1 MEVTDVLRD
10 RMHEP
15 DGLQQ
20 MAIASVLLHASIAAF
35 VVLAPGGWFAQRVE
49 TPREVMTISLAAGTP
64 GPTSGGMTLSG
75 GRPVQVATPPEEIKK
90 PEPIRAP
97 AAKAPEMT
105 IPEKDARTRTG
116 ATNITQ
122 APDEARGRTP
132 TRGAEV
138 TRGSSIAETGVRGQ
152 GFGLTTGGGGG
163 TGSSLEVDNFC
174 CPEYIQLM
182 VQQIYGNWE
191 QRVEVPGVTMVRF
204 TIQRDGRITDVSLL
218 KSSGY
223 VAHDMNAQRALHRT
237 RQLSPLPAQF
247 PDSTLGVR
255 LTFDYKR

>member
-15 DGLQQ
+15 AGFQQ
-20 MAIASVLLHASIAAF
+20 MAVVSVLAHGSFAVLLI
-35 VVLAPGGWFAQRVE
+35 LAPGGWLSQRVE

-64 GPTSGGMTLSG
+64 GPTSGGMTAIG
-75 GRPVQVATPPEEIKK
+75 GKPVQVATPPEEVKK

-105 IPEKDARTRTG
+105 IPQKDARSRTG
-116 ATNITQ
+116 AANITQ

-132 TRGAEV
+132 TRGAE
-138 TRGSSIAETGVRGQ
+138 TSAGSTLAETGVRGQ

-163 TGSSLEVDNFC
+163 SGSQLDVENFC
-174 CPEYIQLM
+174 CPDYIQLM
-182 VQQIYGNWE
+182 VQQVYGNWDY
-191 QRVEVPGVTMVRF
+191 RVERPGLAVVKF
-204 TIQRDGRITDVSLL
+204 TIQRDGRITDVALVR
-218 KSSGY
+218 SSGY
-223 VAHDMNAQRALHRT
+223 TAHDMNAQRALVRT
-237 RQLSPLPAQF
+237 RQLTPLPAQF
-247 PDSTLGVR
+247 SNPTLGVQ